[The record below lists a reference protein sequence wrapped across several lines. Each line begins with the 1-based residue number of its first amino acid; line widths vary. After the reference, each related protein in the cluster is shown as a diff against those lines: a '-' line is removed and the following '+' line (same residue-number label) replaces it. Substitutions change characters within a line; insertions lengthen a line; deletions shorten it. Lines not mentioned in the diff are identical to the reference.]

1 LKNKLI
7 FIIQT
12 FKPISNLTYL
22 TMKFIPNIFLFLFF
36 LPVFGQNSLPR
47 STPQS
52 QQVSSQGILDFID
65 AVEAS
70 NHEVHSMMV
79 MRHGKVI
86 SEGWWDPYKPELKHT
101 MYSVSKTFTA
111 TAIGFAVA
119 ENKLKV
125 SDKVISFFPE
135 SLPNVISPYLLDLQ
149 IKDLLTM
156 SVGHDKSFNQEIFT
170 TDNWVAAF
178 LNMPIANEPGTK
190 FLYNTSASY
199 MMSAIIQK
207 VTGQTVLDFLEP
219 RLMAPLGMTGL
230 DWETDLLGIQTGG
243 WGIRVKTEDMAKLG
257 QLFLQKGKWH
267 GKQILP
273 ESWIEEASTLKILQE
288 PNASEKMAS
297 NDWIQGYAYQM
308 WRSRHNSYR
317 ADGAFG
323 QYILIL
329 PEKDAVIILTSET
342 NDMQGLLDLVWNN
355 LLPAFDT
362 ISDQDKI
369 LQERL
374 SMLTLAPMESAEN
387 PVLENTVSGKN
398 FEITS
403 KVENVNGFSM
413 GFQDGVCVLN
423 LVQGPDTYKLIFGS
437 GKWIKDE
444 TNRVGPNLFTFAQNQ
459 QVGLAP
465 FKIAGSY
472 AWHDLTTVEFHLR
485 YIESP
490 HTEVIRVKFEGEKAI
505 ITFMNSFEGEGKKVS
520 FEARIE

>member
-1 LKNKLI
+1 MKI
-7 FIIQT
+7 TTSFFI
-12 FKPISNLTYL
+12 
-22 TMKFIPNIFLFLFF
+22 LFLVY
-36 LPVFGQNSLPR
+36 LPAIAQSSLPR
-47 STPQS
+47 STPKAQN
-52 QQVSSQGILDFID
+52 VSSQKIIDFID

-70 NHEVHSMMV
+70 KHEVHSLMV
-79 MRHGKVI
+79 LRHGKVI

-119 ENKLKV
+119 EKKLKV
-125 SDKVISFFPE
+125 TDKVISFFPE
-135 SLPNVISPYLLDLQ
+135 SLPDHISQNLANLE
-149 IKDLLTM
+149 IKDLLSM
-156 SVGHDKSFNQEIFT
+156 SVGHDKSFNQEVFT
-170 TDNWVAAF
+170 TENWVEAF

-199 MMSAIIQK
+199 MLSAIIQK
-207 VTGQTVLDFLEP
+207 VTGQTLLEYLEP
-219 RLMAPLGMTGL
+219 RLLKPLGITGL
-230 DWETDLLGIQTGG
+230 DWETDLQSIQVGG

-257 QLFLQKGKWH
+257 QLFLQKGKWN

-273 ESWIEEASTLKILQE
+273 ESWIEEASTLKIMQE
-288 PNASEKMAS
+288 PNASAEKMAS

-342 NDMQGLLDLVWNN
+342 NDLQGLLDLVWNN
-355 LLPAFDT
+355 LLTAFDAS
-362 ISDQDKI
+362 SDQDSA
-369 LQERL
+369 LTGRL
-374 SMLTLAPMESAEN
+374 EKLSLAPLQSEIN
-387 PVLENTVSGKN
+387 PEIERRLNGKN
-398 FEITS
+398 YTITS
-403 KVENVNGFSM
+403 NVDKISAFSLN
-413 GFQDGVCVLN
+413 FQEGVCLLN
-423 LVQGPDTYKLIFGS
+423 YVQGPNTYRLIFGS
-437 GKWIKDE
+437 GRWIKDQ

-472 AWHDLTTVEFHLR
+472 AWLDPTTIELQLR

-490 HTEVIRVKFEGEKAI
+490 HTEIIRIKFEGEKAI
-505 ITFMNSFEGEGKKVS
+505 ISFVNSFEGEGKKVS
-520 FEARIE
+520 FEAEVE